1 MMDGDDLFALLV
13 LLIERSDGALEI
25 AREEVENL
33 DLEGKVL
40 AVMPD
45 EMRNSIRITVED
57 KENIEV
63 EYVESKEAD
72 GHGDSADE
80 GN

>member
-13 LLIERSDGALEI
+13 LLIERGGGALEI
-25 AREEVENL
+25 AKEEVESL

-40 AVMPD
+40 VVVPD
-45 EMRNSIRITVED
+45 EMRDSIKITVED
-57 KENIEV
+57 KESIEV
-63 EYVESKEAD
+63 EYVESQEAD
-72 GHGDSADE
+72 GHGDSTDE

>member
-13 LLIERSDGALEI
+13 LLIERGDGALEI
-25 AREEVENL
+25 SREEVENL

-72 GHGDSADE
+72 GHGNPADASD
-80 GN
+80 